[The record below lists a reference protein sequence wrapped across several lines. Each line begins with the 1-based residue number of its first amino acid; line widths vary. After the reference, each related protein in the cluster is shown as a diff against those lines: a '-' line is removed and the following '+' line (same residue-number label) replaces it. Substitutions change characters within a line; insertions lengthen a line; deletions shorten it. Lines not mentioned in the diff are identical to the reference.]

1 MGNARMTGSLRRS
14 PRGYGNK
21 MHEAMLYEKVKDKT
35 VRCTAC
41 RQFCV
46 IADGLAGLCGVRLNR
61 DGRLYLLVYGKTAS
75 AGIDPVEK
83 KPLFH
88 FLPGT
93 PIFSIGTVGCNF
105 GCTFCQNWT
114 ISQATRELRLRLMK
128 EKKPELMEAKV
139 DELGYALSPQAI
151 VESCVEKRIRSI
163 AYTYNEPAV
172 FFEYAYDTSKL
183 AHEKGIKNVF
193 VSNGYESEEALRT
206 IRPYLEAMNIDLK
219 SFSDDF
225 YRKICQARLNPVL
238 ETIRLAHKLGI
249 WIELTTLI
257 IPGKNDSDDE
267 LRQIAGFIAGLD
279 KDVPWHLSAFYPC
292 YKMTDVPSTDRSALE
307 KAYAIGREA
316 GLRYVYVGNVIDTE
330 RSSTCCPECGALLI
344 RRVGFS
350 ADVEQLRDSRCTK
363 CGMKI
368 PGVWK

>member
-1 MGNARMTGSLRRS
+1 
-14 PRGYGNK
+14 

-41 RQFCV
+41 RQSCT
-46 IADGLAGLCGVRLNR
+46 IPDGQTGLCGVRLNR

-75 AGIDPVEK
+75 AGIDPIEK

-105 GCTFCQNWT
+105 GCLFCQNWT
-114 ISQATRELRLRLMK
+114 ISQVTRELRLKLMR
-128 EKKPELMEAKV
+128 EKKLELMEAKV
-139 DELGYALSPQAI
+139 DEFGYALSPQTI
-151 VESCVEKRIRSI
+151 VESCVEKQIPSI

-183 AHEKGIKNVF
+183 AHEKGIKGVF
-193 VSNGYESEEALRT
+193 VSNGYESEEALRKVK
-206 IRPYLEAMNIDLK
+206 PYLEAMNIDLK

-225 YRKICQARLNPVL
+225 YRKICQARLEPVL
-238 ETIRLAHKLGI
+238 ETIKLAHKLGI
-249 WIELTTLI
+249 WVELTTLV

-267 LRQIAGFIAGLD
+267 LRQIAEFISGLD
-279 KDVPWHLSAFYPC
+279 KDMPWHLSGFYPC
-292 YKMTDVPSTDRSALE
+292 HKMLDVPSTGRNSLE
-307 KAYAIGREA
+307 KAYDIGKGA
-316 GLRYVYVGNVIDTE
+316 GLRYVYVGNMIDVE
-330 RSSTCCPECGALLI
+330 RSSTYCPKCGALLI
-344 RRVGFS
+344 RRLGFS
-350 ADVEQLRDSRCTK
+350 ADVEQFKAGKCTK